1 MPEPD
6 RRPDPGRG
14 DRERRPA
21 RRHAEGERGNR
32 PRTDGE
38 GRGGGQRGGD
48 QRGGG
53 HRGRRPGRSGD
64 ARHTRSAEARTRAVE
79 ARRAARPEPEALH
92 YPPEL
97 PVSERRAD
105 LLAAVRDHQ
114 VVIVAGETGSGK
126 TTQLP
131 KICLEL
137 GRGVEG
143 MIGHTQPRRIAARSV
158 AERVSEELG
167 VDLGTVVG
175 YQVRFTDVSSD
186 DTLVKVMTDGILL
199 SELQRDRDLR
209 RYDTIII
216 DEAHERSLNIDFI
229 LGYLRQ
235 LLPRRP
241 DLKVVITSATIDVER
256 FAAFFADAQGEPAPV
271 IEVSG
276 RTFPVEVRY
285 RPLVREG
292 VLAKDG
298 SATQV
303 EVDQVTGVV
312 DAVEELWTEASGR
325 DGAGE
330 DVLVFCSGEREI
342 RDVCDALTGLDLP
355 GTEVLPLYGRLSAA
369 EQHRVFSRHAG
380 RRIVVSTNVAE
391 TSLTV
396 PGIRYVVD
404 TGTARISRYSQRLK
418 VQRLPIEPISQ
429 ASANQRAGRC
439 GRLADGI
446 AIRLYAE
453 EDFAARPEF
462 PDPEI
467 LRTNLASVIL
477 QMTSLGLGDIEKFG
491 FLEPPDSRQ
500 VADGV
505 RLLTELQAIDP
516 TAPAH
521 LPRTRLTAYG
531 RAIVRLPV
539 DPRLARMLLEA
550 ERQGALKEVLVVVAA
565 LSMQDVR
572 ERPADHQQQ
581 ADQAHARFRRVG
593 GATGPP
599 GQQQEGG
606 GSAKD
611 VVDSDFLVIL
621 NLWRY
626 LQRQQKD
633 LSGSAFRRMCKAEFL
648 HYLRV
653 REWQDLHTQLK
664 RAAKQLGLEVNQHPA
679 NADQVH
685 SSLLTGLLSNVGMW
699 EREARAY
706 LGARNARF
714 VLQPGS
720 VLHRTNPDWVM
731 SAELVETTRLWA
743 RTNAVIDPAWV
754 ERAATHLVKR
764 SYSEPR
770 WSRSAGSAVADER
783 VTLYGIPLVAGR
795 TVPLGRIDPET
806 ARDLFIRQ
814 GLVEEDWDTRHEF
827 FHANRRLVKE
837 LGQLEARAR
846 RRDILVDDETLVQFY
861 DERIPAEVI
870 SGTHF
875 DTWWKTA
882 RASDPGL
889 LTFTEDLLV
898 GDAGETVSAQDFP
911 TGWRQDE
918 LTFGLTYQFE
928 PGADADGVTV
938 HLPVEVLNQVTAE
951 GFDWLV
957 PGMHEELVTA
967 LVKALP
973 KDIRRNFVPAPD
985 HARAALR
992 GMREAGS
999 VGVVPVR
1006 EALAEELTRRGL
1018 VRVSPEDM
1026 DWARVPD
1033 HLRMTFRVERAVHAG
1048 EDRAGRQGRADGQG
1062 PGQGKGSRPGS
1073 RGPRSGKGRR
1083 GRGRAEVLGEGKD
1096 LAVLQ
1101 EQLAGAVRTTMAAA
1115 ASGVERTG
1123 LTSWPAD
1130 LDPLPETFSR
1140 QVGPREVQGYPAL
1153 VDTGEA
1159 VDVRVLATRSEA
1171 DRETLRGV
1179 RRLLLLGTTP
1189 PWKRLLALLTN
1200 AQKLSL
1206 GHNPHGSVPALLEDA
1221 LAAAVD
1227 SVVAEQPGA
1236 GVRTPAQFEVALTGV
1251 RQQSVPRVLEIVESL
1266 VPILDTAREVSLR
1279 LQRLDA
1285 PAAADLATDLRR
1297 QLDALVRPGFVT
1309 EVGYAR
1315 LPRMVVWLRAMT
1327 ERLDKGVQDLPRDR
1341 ARMEEV
1347 AVVERELADFLDALP
1362 PHRRHDPD
1370 VREIVWSV
1378 QELRVSLFA
1387 QRLGTPAPVSAKRIY
1402 AAMDRAESA
1411 P

>member
-1 MPEPD
+1 MGGVPEPD
-6 RRPDPGRG
+6 RRPRPHRSGPAEDGRSAGAGRRRRGRG
-14 DRERRPA
+14 RSASGRRGQGDT
-21 RRHAEGERGNR
+21 R
-32 PRTDGE
+32 E
-38 GRGGGQRGGD
+38 GRA
-48 QRGGG
+48 
-53 HRGRRPGRSGD
+53 
-64 ARHTRSAEARTRAVE
+64 ARHTRASAGVE
-79 ARRAARPEPEALH
+79 ARRAAAPAPTALH

-97 PVSERRAD
+97 PVSERRED
-105 LLAAVRDHQ
+105 LLRAVRDHQ

-175 YQVRFTDVSSD
+175 YQVRFTDVSRD

-229 LGYLRQ
+229 LGYLKQ

-241 DLKVVITSATIDVER
+241 DLKVVITSATIDVQR
-256 FAAFFADAQGEPAPV
+256 FAAFFADAHGEPAPV

-276 RTFPVEVRY
+276 RTYPVEVRY

-292 VLAKDG
+292 PPRKDG
-298 SATQV
+298 SATEV

-312 DAVEELWTEASGR
+312 EAVEELWTEATGR
-325 DGAGE
+325 DGLGE

-446 AIRLYAE
+446 AIRLYGE
-453 EDFAARPEF
+453 EDFAARPAF
-462 PDPEI
+462 TDPEI

-521 LPRTRLTAYG
+521 LPRQRLTAYG

-539 DPRLARMLLEA
+539 DPRLARMLIEA
-550 ERQGALKEVLVVVAA
+550 ERQGALKEVLVIVAA
-565 LSMQDVR
+565 LSIQDVR

-593 GATGPP
+593 GVTGPARRG
-599 GQQQEGG
+599 GQRQEGEA
-606 GSAKD
+606 SAKD
-611 VVDSDFLVIL
+611 VVDSDFLVVL
-621 NLWRY
+621 HLWRY
-626 LQRQQKD
+626 LQQQQKD
-633 LSGSAFRRMCKAEFL
+633 LSGSAFRRLCKAEFL

-685 SSLLTGLLSNVGMW
+685 TALLTGLLSNVGMW

-720 VLHRTNPDWVM
+720 VLHRRNPDWVM

-743 RTNAVIDPAWV
+743 RTNAVVDPAWV
-754 ERAATHLVKR
+754 ERAAAHLVKR

-770 WSRSAGSAVADER
+770 WSRTAGSAVADER

-814 GLVEEDWDTRHEF
+814 GLVEEDWETRHEF

-846 RRDILVDDETLVQFY
+846 RRDILVDDETLVEFY
-861 DERIPAEVI
+861 DARIPAEVV

-882 RASDPGL
+882 RKQDPGL
-889 LTFTEDLLV
+889 LTFTEELLV
-898 GDAGETVSAQDFP
+898 GDAGDQVSAQDFP
-911 TGWRQDE
+911 TGWRQGE
-918 LTFGLTYQFE
+918 LTLGLTYQFE
-928 PGADADGVTV
+928 PGADADGVTAHV
-938 HLPVEVLNQVTAE
+938 PVEVLNQVTEE

-973 KDIRRNFVPAPD
+973 KDVRRNFVPAPD

-992 GMREAGS
+992 GMREAGT

-1018 VRVSPEDM
+1018 VRVSPQDM
-1026 DWARVPD
+1026 DWDRVPD
-1033 HLRMTFRVERAVHAG
+1033 HLRMTFRVERAA
-1048 EDRAGRQGRADGQG
+1048 
-1062 PGQGKGSRPGS
+1062 RPGDGAKGGSGGATS
-1073 RGPRSGKGRR
+1073 RGGKGRR
-1083 GRGRAEVLGEGKD
+1083 GRGRVEVLGEGKD
-1096 LAVLQ
+1096 LAALQ
-1101 EQLAGAVRTTMAAA
+1101 ERLAGQVRSTMAAA

-1123 LTSWPAD
+1123 LTTWPAD
-1130 LDPLPETFSR
+1130 LDPLPDSFSR
-1140 QVGPREVQGYPAL
+1140 SVGSRTVQGFPAL

-1189 PWKRLLALLTN
+1189 PWKRLLSLLSN
-1200 AQKLSL
+1200 QQKLSL

-1227 SVVAEQPGA
+1227 SVVAQQPGA
-1236 GVRTPAQFEVALTGV
+1236 TVRDPAQFEAALTGV

-1309 EVGYAR
+1309 EVGHAR
-1315 LPRMVVWLRAMT
+1315 LPRMVVWLRAMA
-1327 ERLDKGVQDLPRDR
+1327 ERLDKGIQDLPRDR
-1341 ARMEEV
+1341 RRMEEV
-1347 AVVERELADFLDALP
+1347 HVVERDLADFLEALP
-1362 PHRRHDPD
+1362 PHRRQDPD
-1370 VREIVWSV
+1370 VMDVVWSV

-1402 AAMDRAESA
+1402 AAMDRAEA
-1411 P
+1411 AT

>member
-1 MPEPD
+1 MPGPD
-6 RRPDPGRG
+6 RRDRKDGTGR
-14 DRERRPA
+14 R
-21 RRHAEGERGNR
+21 
-32 PRTDGE
+32 
-38 GRGGGQRGGD
+38 
-48 QRGGG
+48 
-53 HRGRRPGRSGD
+53 RGRRGQSRSPRGTD
-64 ARHTRSAEARTRAVE
+64 AAAAAA
-79 ARRAARPEPEALH
+79 ARREAQPKPGSLH

-97 PVSERRAD
+97 PVSERRED
-105 LLAAVRDHQ
+105 LLRAVADHQ
-114 VVIVAGETGSGK
+114 VVVVAGETGSGK

-167 VDLGTVVG
+167 AELGTVVG
-175 YQVRFTDVSSD
+175 YQVRFTDVSRA

-209 RYDTIII
+209 RYDTLII

-229 LGYLRQ
+229 LGYLRR

-241 DLKVVITSATIDVER
+241 DLKVIITSATIDVER
-256 FAAFFADAQGEPAPV
+256 FAAFFADEQGRPAPV

-276 RTFPVEVRY
+276 RTYPVEVRY
-285 RPLVREG
+285 RPLTREEPG
-292 VLAKDG
+292 RRGGAD
-298 SATQV
+298 AEPREV
-303 EVDQVTGVV
+303 EIDQVTGVV
-312 DAVEELWTEASGR
+312 EAVEELWTEDTGR
-325 DGAGE
+325 DGLGE

-342 RDVCDALTGLDLP
+342 RDVCDALGGLDLP

-369 EQHRVFSRHAG
+369 EQHRVFSRHTG

-446 AIRLYAE
+446 AIRLYSE
-453 EDFAARPEF
+453 EDFAGRPEF
-462 PDPEI
+462 TDPEI

-477 QMTSLGLGDIEKFG
+477 QMTNLGLGEIEKFG

-516 TAPAH
+516 KAPAH
-521 LPRTRLTAYG
+521 LPRKRLTPYG
-531 RAIVRLPV
+531 RAIVGLPV
-539 DPRLARMLLEA
+539 DPRLARMLIEA

-572 ERPADHQQQ
+572 ERPSDRQQQ
-581 ADQAHARFRRVG
+581 ADQAHARFRRTG
-593 GATGPP
+593 GAQGPP
-599 GQQQEGG
+599 NPHRPAPDDKGD
-606 GSAKD
+606 KD

-626 LQRQQKD
+626 LQRQQKQ

-653 REWQDLHTQLK
+653 REWQDLHTQLR
-664 RAAKQLGLEVNQHPA
+664 RAVKQLGMELNQHPA
-679 NADQVH
+679 NSDQVH

-714 VLQPGS
+714 VIQPGS
-720 VLHRTNPDWVM
+720 VLHRKNPDWVM

-743 RTNAVIDPAWV
+743 RTNAVIDPAEV
-754 ERAATHLVKR
+754 ERAAAHLVKR

-795 TVPLGRIDPET
+795 AVPLGRIDPET

-814 GLVEEDWDTRHEF
+814 GLVEEDWETRHEF
-827 FHANRRLVKE
+827 FHANRRLVRE
-837 LGQLEARAR
+837 LGQLEERAR
-846 RRDILVDDETLVQFY
+846 RRDILVDDETLVEFY
-861 DERIPAEVI
+861 SARIPAEVV

-882 RASDPGL
+882 RREDPQL

-898 GDAGETVSAQDFP
+898 GDAGDRVSGLTDDFP
-911 TGWRQDE
+911 TQWRQGE

-928 PGADADGVTV
+928 PGADADGVTA
-938 HLPVEVLNQVTAE
+938 HLPVEVLNQVQE
-951 GFDWLV
+951 DGFDWLV

-973 KDIRRNFVPAPD
+973 KDVRRNFVPAPD

-992 GMREAGS
+992 GMREAGV
-999 VGVVPVR
+999 VGRVPVR
-1006 EALAEELTRRGL
+1006 EALADELTGRGL
-1018 VRVSPEDM
+1018 ARVDPGDM
-1026 DWARVPD
+1026 AWERVPD
-1033 HLRMTFRVERAVHAG
+1033 HLRMTFRVERAA
-1048 EDRAGRQGRADGQG
+1048 
-1062 PGQGKGSRPGS
+1062 RP
-1073 RGPRSGKGRR
+1073 GKGRNR
-1083 GRGRAEVLGEGKD
+1083 RRGRAEVLGEGKD
-1096 LAVLQ
+1096 LASLQ
-1101 EQLAGAVRTTMAAA
+1101 EELAPAVRSSMAAA

-1123 LTSWPAD
+1123 LTAWPAD

-1153 VDTGEA
+1153 VDTGDA

-1171 DRETLRGV
+1171 DRETRRGV

-1189 PWKRLLALLTN
+1189 PWKRLLALLSN
-1200 AQKLSL
+1200 QQKLSL

-1236 GVRTPAQFEVALTGV
+1236 TVRTPSQFEAALVGV
-1251 RQQSVPRVLEIVESL
+1251 RQQTVPRVLEIVESL

-1309 EVGYAR
+1309 DVGYAR
-1315 LPRMVVWLRAMT
+1315 LPRMVVWLRGMA
-1327 ERLDKGVQDLPRDR
+1327 ERLDKGVEDLNRDR
-1341 ARMEEV
+1341 QRREDV
-1347 AVVERELADFLDALP
+1347 GVVESELASFLDGLP
-1362 PHRRHDPD
+1362 PHRRGDPD
-1370 VREIVWSV
+1370 VRDVVWSL

-1387 QRLGTPAPVSAKRIY
+1387 QRLGTPAPVSPKRIY
-1402 AAMDRAESA
+1402 AAMDRAEA
-1411 P
+1411 AG